1 MRRPPVNGKN
11 LQSNSGPRQKAGVRN
26 NARNEMRC
34 RAAGSGAGVLRTGGI
49 GKSVPQRLHNHS
61 FLSSLMNGAYHKVFS
76 FAIGKFIILQNTY
89 KRTYFRRAAPAPLV
103 HNGEKISVIPTAK
116 KYRKTQPADAEK
128 CRLRPKMK
136 KRKKSIDKCTGAGYY
151 STVLAR
157 LAQLVEHMLD
167 VHGVTGS
174 SPVPR
179 TMNSPG
185 ITTVSPL
192 RYTMCHGGTVGT
204 GKSKTQTQMHEFASC
219 FFT

>member
-1 MRRPPVNGKN
+1 MGCAHTFLLKKRPRRTGGASNFCGLGQAALLRLRRGEAMRRPPVNGKN

-128 CRLRPKMK
+128 CRL
-136 KRKKSIDKCTGAGYY
+136 
-151 STVLAR
+151 
-157 LAQLVEHMLD
+157 
-167 VHGVTGS
+167 
-174 SPVPR
+174 
-179 TMNSPG
+179 
-185 ITTVSPL
+185 
-192 RYTMCHGGTVGT
+192 
-204 GKSKTQTQMHEFASC
+204 
-219 FFT
+219 

>member
-26 NARNEMRC
+26 NAQNEMRC

-76 FAIGKFIILQNTY
+76 FATGKFIILQNTY
-89 KRTYFRRAAPAPLV
+89 KRTYFLRAAPAPLV

-136 KRKKSIDKCTGAGYY
+136 KRKKSIDKSTSAGYY

-179 TMNSPG
+179 TREKP
-185 ITTVSPL
+185 
-192 RYTMCHGGTVGT
+192 
-204 GKSKTQTQMHEFASC
+204 
-219 FFT
+219 

>member
-1 MRRPPVNGKN
+1 
-11 LQSNSGPRQKAGVRN
+11 
-26 NARNEMRC
+26 
-34 RAAGSGAGVLRTGGI
+34 
-49 GKSVPQRLHNHS
+49 
-61 FLSSLMNGAYHKVFS
+61 MNGAYHKVFS

-116 KYRKTQPADAEK
+116 KYR
-128 CRLRPKMK
+128 LRPKMK
-136 KRKKSIDKCTGAGYY
+136 KRKKSIDKSTGAGYY

-179 TMNSPG
+179 TREKP
-185 ITTVSPL
+185 
-192 RYTMCHGGTVGT
+192 
-204 GKSKTQTQMHEFASC
+204 
-219 FFT
+219 